1 MYLFQNA
8 ALQQGHL
15 KGLRLKKKK
24 QNKSSLR
31 KLLFRC
37 YSIC

>member
-8 ALQQGHL
+8 ALQQRHL
-15 KGLRLKKKK
+15 KGLRFKKKK
-24 QNKSSLR
+24 NKSFLR

>member
-15 KGLRLKKKK
+15 KGLRFKKKNKKQELLKKIT
-24 QNKSSLR
+24 L
-31 KLLFRC
+31 
-37 YSIC
+37 

>member
-15 KGLRLKKKK
+15 KGLRFKKKK
-24 QNKSSLR
+24 QE
-31 KLLFRC
+31 LLMK
-37 YSIC
+37 ITV

>member
-15 KGLRLKKKK
+15 KGLRFKKKK
-24 QNKSSLR
+24 QE
-31 KLLFRC
+31 LLKK
-37 YSIC
+37 ITL

>member
-24 QNKSSLR
+24 QE
-31 KLLFRC
+31 LLKK
-37 YSIC
+37 ITL

>member
-15 KGLRLKKKK
+15 KKKNKKQELLKKIT
-24 QNKSSLR
+24 L
-31 KLLFRC
+31 
-37 YSIC
+37 